1 MGTLTKFKMM
11 HWSTKEG
18 IAYKKQTLTNP
29 SPGVVANRGIIGFEG
44 LLGVTPT
51 GFGIEMVLGELG
63 CRFVVVGV
71 VFGRHD
77 SQGGESQPGS
87 PSTIFFLEPIFSR
100 RQRKQLP
107 ARPSRRC
114 SQFIHAAGRALGP
127 VIPIGA
133 QLNRQYQG
141 PVSEPARRLPC
152 LLVLAN

>member
-18 IAYKKQTLTNP
+18 IAYKKQTLTNR
-29 SPGVVANRGIIGFEG
+29 SPGVVANRGVTGFEG
-44 LLGVTPT
+44 YLGRPPA
-51 GFGIEMVLGELG
+51 FGIEMVLGELG

-87 PSTIFFLEPIFSR
+87 PSTIFFLEPIFFFR
-100 RQRKQLP
+100 HQRKHLP
-107 ARPSRRC
+107 ARPSSRC
-114 SQFIHAAGRALGP
+114 SQFIHAAGRAPGP
-127 VIPIGA
+127 IMPIGA
-133 QLNRQYQG
+133 QLNSQYQG
-141 PVSEPARRLPC
+141 SVSEPARRLPC